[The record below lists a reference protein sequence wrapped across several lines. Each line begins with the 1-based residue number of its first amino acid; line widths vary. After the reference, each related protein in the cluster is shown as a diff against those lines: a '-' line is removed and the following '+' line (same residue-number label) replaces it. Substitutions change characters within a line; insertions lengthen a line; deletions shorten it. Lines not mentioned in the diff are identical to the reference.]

1 MKENK
6 LLEHWTGSG
15 EIVMEKIE
23 KHAEWKRRA
32 DLSWWKEFYLWMFMI
47 SFALATLMVGGQFVV
62 AHYILADVTLS
73 AVVATFLYISY
84 KPLSREEPSLGYP
97 MMYGGDRDRLAKV
110 LGIDPERLESMDY
123 DRLRNGIILPT
134 LDGLF
139 VKLRAQATGR
149 LEEDAKL
156 TYAELEAL
164 HSVCPPFRFFDGT
177 EDRYILEPFE
187 SYVRPSVPA

>member
-6 LLEHWTGSG
+6 LLEHWTGAG
-15 EIVMEKIE
+15 KIVRETIE
-23 KHAEWKRRA
+23 KHTEWRQRA
-32 DLSWWKEFYLWMFMI
+32 NQSWWKTFYISMFMI
-47 SFALATLMVGGQFVV
+47 SFALATLMIGGQFVV

-97 MMYGGDRDRLAKV
+97 MMYWGDRDRLAKV

-139 VKLRAQATGR
+139 AKLRAQATGR
-149 LEEDAKL
+149 LEEDAKV

-164 HSVCPPFRFFDGT
+164 HSVCPPFRFFVGT

-187 SYVRPSVPA
+187 SYARPPVAA